1 MARVSSEAPPGNVGP
16 GMDFNKAKTR
26 QLLEQYSHMVA
37 SLLST
42 ALTMSLVLAV
52 AIFLYGTFYYA
63 YMPVELV
70 NMPVSLEFEPCEGQT
85 SARCTFP
92 TATVALGSKQQMLQG
107 QVYSI
112 KMVLEVPDSPG
123 NEGLGMF
130 MACMNITG
138 QDGAAIA
145 RSCKSSISQYRSPML
160 RSIETLA
167 FAPGLMIGWA
177 EQKQSIPVTFFAT
190 FHPDPHAPLR
200 QFHVEVKSKLVQVAH
215 ASLHIEANLTGLR
228 HLMYRHSWF
237 SAVLG
242 VGTNILVLM
251 TIIGVSWTR
260 FRQGGAGSMGS
271 YEEEE
276 VKDESEAEE
285 IVEVEELNSPAP
297 PQDEDDLQAVG
308 DQSMCNKLKW
318 FFIRKTLKVFIQCV
332 KALIVVSI
340 AVICFEAFM
349 QGSEANWE
357 KVVTAGKEDVLAL
370 ANFAVVKVEQLA
382 VAIVGKL
389 LESVLKVDDIPIS
402 AIHA

>member
-1 MARVSSEAPPGNVGP
+1 MARVAFEAPSGKVGP
-16 GMDFNKAKTR
+16 DMDFNKAKTR
-26 QLLEQYSHMVA
+26 QLLDQSSHMVA

-52 AIFLYGTFYYA
+52 SVFLYGTFYYA

-92 TATVALGSKQQMLQG
+92 TATVALGGKQQMLQG

-130 MACMNITG
+130 MACMNVTG

-167 FAPGLMIGWA
+167 FAPGLMIGWS

-190 FHPDPHAPLR
+190 FHPDPHAVVR
-200 QFHVEVKSKLVQVAH
+200 AFHVEVKSKLVQVAH
-215 ASLHIEANLTGLR
+215 ASLHIEASLTGLR

-242 VGTNILVLM
+242 VGTNILILM

-260 FRQGGAGSMGS
+260 FRLGGATSMES
-271 YEEEE
+271 LDEELEE
-276 VKDESEAEE
+276 MEDEIESEVED
-285 IVEVEELNSPAP
+285 IVEVVEEEPSSTVL
-297 PQDEDDLQAVG
+297 PQDEDLQPVQV
-308 DQSMCNKLKW
+308 QSICNKLKW
-318 FFIRKTLKVFIQCV
+318 FLIRKTFKVFFESLKV
-332 KALIVVSI
+332 LMVVFI
-340 AVICFEAFM
+340 AVICFEAFV

-357 KVVTAGKEDVLAL
+357 KVMAAGKEDLLAL
-370 ANFAVVKVEQLA
+370 TNFAKVKVKQLA
-382 VAIVGKL
+382 VVIMERK
-389 LESVLKVDDIPIS
+389 E
-402 AIHA
+402 